1 MICLE
6 AGGRNGHI
14 LLEDRSGGFL
24 EQVPLA
30 LGLRGWVGFCW
41 AETDRVRDLQDS
53 DLAEF
58 IILYY

>member
-24 EQVPLA
+24 EQVALA

-41 AETDRVRDLQDS
+41 AETDRVRDLQ
-53 DLAEF
+53 AKKQKKQR
-58 IILYY
+58 